1 MLRTRSAGRAGRAT
15 SDDKD
20 LELGPDAELGGAE
33 LELGGL
39 IPEGFDEE
47 DAGPDE
53 AAGPEGN
60 EYDIVVEEGVAS
72 PVSEDEIRADL
83 DRVLAEEGVGRP
95 CMVSVSVVSDERIRE
110 LNAEYRSKDAVTDV
124 LECERPDDP
133 DLAPGE
139 PCELGD
145 IVIAPAFVASRAA
158 GFGTTAADEFRLL
171 LVHGCLHL
179 LGYDHLADDEAE
191 VMEAREDELVA
202 LLPHDGVRGHVE
214 LTRHREGVDE

>member
-1 MLRTRSAGRAGRAT
+1 M

-124 LECERPDDP
+124 ISLECERPDDP

-158 GFGTTAADEFRLL
+158 GFGMIRRPPRPP
-171 LVHGCLHL
+171 
-179 LGYDHLADDEAE
+179 LAVPRCPYPTRFGPPGPDEAK
-191 VMEAREDELVA
+191 ARSE
-202 LLPHDGVRGHVE
+202 RGGQH
-214 LTRHREGVDE
+214 GA